1 MPRAYTVLRVP
12 FQFSLQIPKPIRV
25 AGLWLSSPINRQRL
39 RGARAQVCVF
49 AIAHH
54 PEPSILMVNSMFGDK
69 NWMPPQ
75 EGIMLEESVE
85 EAAWRCLDEEV
96 EICVDD
102 PSRRRNVATLRNTH
116 FLGRLAL
123 PEDRH
128 GERPIADDIGEGPLS
143 VIPMKAKAYWA
154 AILVF
159 RSQYDVSAAAN
170 RREVDAVEWCSFE
183 DARHRIDGTVR
194 KEKAVLLHEGLDH
207 AERSLP
213 TRPPRIT
220 WHPQDFIVGGRYCDS
235 HHIVDELEDLRRARG
250 AKALVLLALRE
261 TTVFRPLLRLAH
273 ADRERLQEL
282 QELLVSRSD
291 LTSVARRGASREN
304 LKQSL
309 VAALPL
315 EELGLEGIETTL
327 LERIEQPTPHPAS
340 DPRPPLTRPASVVV
354 LAFGGKPSK
363 SEESALD
370 ALLLMVNASAPVI
383 AHRELQAQTDLRLSL
398 AEAETDWYHESRRPS
413 QSPSL
418 SSRIDTHDPEDENE
432 WHPDNYAK
440 RLLRLALEVTHSS
453 VGNLYVAKRDG
464 RSLKLVA
471 QVLNDV
477 AIEELSPADDDKPI
491 GVVERVYERGRALI
505 INDVE
510 DYQRMNPD
518 AQYLSVIGDPSLEP
532 YAELAVPIV
541 QGPFASSVPPP
552 GLPPPAKPIGVLNVE
567 RVRPTDTRAG
577 DFTPSDLAALQTI
590 AFLYALR
597 RAGSLTMASATSLAS
612 LTQQN
617 ALAPASDALEL
628 LDEPDIADVPVDL
641 MSARKS
647 LSLITGQI
655 YALTRSSSVA
665 IRIVTP
671 DQSRLVRFVA
681 FPQERLRDEHGII
694 PISAQG
700 SVNAWVARTGLPCY
714 IPNVTARWGSQ
725 FDGLGGVLR
734 VANRQRLRS
743 ELCLPISV
751 QGRVLGTLNLESAQP
766 SDYPD
771 DVVAVVKAMAEQAG
785 VAIAQARRADEW
797 RLFAIHAE
805 QTRRS
810 HRVLKKVGKFNE
822 WLEKHDYKLSEGAA
836 REARKRAD
844 AISAAADPLRRAT
857 LAGPTLS
864 GSPQSARAAV
874 EEAMRQS
881 NIAARYLDIRDL
893 PPADL
898 TLPELS
904 SHVLTIA
911 LTEVL
916 QNAANHVSGNTNL
929 PFMVRVRHRCE
940 RRGALDYLCLE
951 VTSRVEEALD
961 QETVD
966 LLYRRPVARD
976 RTHIGAYV
984 AGSYVR
990 SVGGEIYVAE
1000 NGPKYFTAALELP
1013 VTFATLTPDPTEME
1027 ADR

>member
-1 MPRAYTVLRVP
+1 VRRVQL
-12 FQFSLQIPKPIRV
+12 QFGLQIPKSIRV
-25 AGLWLSSPINRQRL
+25 ASLWLSSPLNRQRL

-54 PEPSILMVNSMFGDK
+54 PEPSILMVRSMFGDD
-69 NWMPPQ
+69 WMPPQ

-123 PEDRH
+123 PEERH
-128 GERPIADDIGEGPLS
+128 GERPIADDIGDGPLG

-183 DARHRIDGTVR
+183 EARHRIDGTVR
-194 KEKAVLLHEGLDH
+194 KEKAAVLHEGLDH

-235 HHIVDELEDLRRARG
+235 HHIVDELEDLRQARG

-273 ADRERLQEL
+273 ADHGRLQEL
-282 QELLVSRSD
+282 QEILVNRAD
-291 LTSVARRGASREN
+291 LTSIARSGAPREN

-309 VAALPL
+309 LEALPL
-315 EELGLEGIETTL
+315 DELGLSGIDATL
-327 LERIEQPTPHPAS
+327 LERLEQPPPHPAG

-354 LAFGGKPSK
+354 LAFGGKSSK
-363 SEESALD
+363 SEQSALD

-383 AHRELQAQTDLRLSL
+383 AHRELQAQTDLRRAL
-398 AEAETDWYHESRRPS
+398 AEAEVAWHREPSRPA
-413 QSPSL
+413 PPL
-418 SSRIDTHDPEDENE
+418 GSRNEEAHDPEDENE

-440 RLLRLALEVTHSS
+440 RLLQLALDVTHSS
-453 VGNLYVAKRDG
+453 VGNLYVARRDG
-464 RSLKLVA
+464 RSLKLITQQPDDA
-471 QVLNDV
+471 
-477 AIEELSPADDDKPI
+477 AIEVLGPTVEGEPSS
-491 GVVERVYERGRALI
+491 VVQRVYARGRALI
-505 INDVE
+505 INDVV
-510 DYQRMNPD
+510 DYQRMNPN
-518 AQYLSVIGDPSLEP
+518 AKYLSVIEDPSLEP

-541 QGPFASSVPPP
+541 QGPFASSVPPR
-552 GLPPPAKPIGVLNVE
+552 GIPPPAKPIGVLNVE

-577 DFTPSDLAALQTI
+577 DFTASDLAALQTI

-597 RAGSLTMASATSLAS
+597 RAGSLTMASASSLAR

-617 ALAPASDALEL
+617 ALAPASDALAL
-628 LDEPDIADVPVDL
+628 LDEPDIAGVPVDL

-647 LSLITGQI
+647 LSLITGRI
-655 YALTRSSSVA
+655 YGLTRSSSVA
-665 IRIVTP
+665 IRVVTP
-671 DQSRLVRFVA
+671 DQCHLVRFVA
-681 FPQERLRDEHGII
+681 FPRERLRDEHSVI
-694 PISAQG
+694 PISARD

-714 IPNVTARWGSQ
+714 IPNVPDRWGTQ
-725 FDGLGGVLR
+725 FDGLDGVLK
-734 VANRQRLRS
+734 VANRRTLRS
-743 ELCLPISV
+743 ELCLPIAV
-751 QGRVLGTLNLESAQP
+751 QGRVLGTLNLESAQS

-771 DVVAVVKAMAEQAG
+771 DVSAVVQAMAEQAG

-810 HRVLKKVGKFNE
+810 HLVLKKVGKFNE
-822 WLEKHDYKLSEGAA
+822 WLEKRDYKLSQNGAK
-836 REARKRAD
+836 EARKRAE
-844 AISAAADPLRRAT
+844 AISKAADPLRRAAT
-857 LAGPTLS
+857 AGATLS
-864 GSPQSARAAV
+864 GSPKSAREAV
-874 EEAMRQS
+874 EEALTRS
-881 NIAARYLDIRDL
+881 RIGEEHLDIRDL

-916 QNAANHVSGNTNL
+916 QNAANHVSTKTNL
-929 PFMVRVRHRCE
+929 PFMVRVRYRSAM
-940 RRGALDYLCLE
+940 RGALEYLCIE
-951 VTSRVEEALD
+951 VTSRVEEAL
-961 QETVD
+961 ESKTVD
-966 LLYRRPVARD
+966 LLYRRPVAQD
-976 RTHIGAYV
+976 RTHLGAYV

-990 SVGGEIYVAE
+990 SVGGEVYVAE

-1013 VTFATLTPDPTEME
+1013 VKPAALTLDTTEKE